1 MEKLSNSESLFMKV
15 IWDADHE
22 LSVTELMSILDKR
35 YGKDYKRTSV
45 QTFLMKME
53 LKGFITTRKEG
64 KNSIVVTK
72 ITEADYLAYMSD
84 KDLKFWYQDD
94 LSLYISTLCRTRKL
108 QSGEKERIRR
118 MLDDSADL

>member
-22 LSVTELMSILDKR
+22 LSVTELMSILDKK

-64 KNSIVVTK
+64 KNSIVVPR
-72 ITEADYLAYMSD
+72 ITEGDYLAYMSE

-94 LSLYISTLCRTRKL
+94 LSLYISILCRTRQL
-108 QSGEKERIRR
+108 QPGEKERIRR
-118 MLDDSADL
+118 MLDDSDNQ

>member
-94 LSLYISTLCRTRKL
+94 LSLYINTLCRTRKL
-108 QSGEKERIRR
+108 QPGEKERIRR